1 MKRASTIT
9 EAGYGGCLRPDRDL
23 WAEELTKSDF
33 EELYQPGRRG
43 DGSLSQSEVPS
54 TSDQVAKV
62 LLAGQRPKV
71 LVTGQKGSGKS
82 VELRRLLFREDV
94 TGRFHAVTMQVTQQ
108 LDLFQEVDMR
118 YFLLALAARL
128 ATEID
133 GIPSS
138 SSLNWKARGGKG
150 LTRWVSLLTDL
161 EVTDVPKHLDDAKE
175 VRLGIRGFVEW
186 VGGAR
191 GEPARRKQLSDSQ
204 QYPPGRIA
212 DVVNDLL
219 DLLEWIVGRPILL
232 VVDDGDK
239 IFHENSVRDV
249 FVTHARQL
257 MELRCPVV
265 LTYPFWL
272 DFLPDFQA
280 VQRLAARAVRL
291 ANPKVITRAAPEV
304 VLDSARQWFH
314 DLYGRLVVP
323 EGRAWV
329 DDRALTTVIRMSAGI
344 PREFL
349 RILERA
355 FMVADDLGEAAL
367 TETTIQSAVGGLRRE
382 MLPATQS
389 EETRRR
395 LQLVRLTRNLRDT
408 GDRQLLEAL
417 MVVELSNDEPWY
429 DVHPFLAPFADRL
442 LNERAAG
449 LQAPGALKEPELR
462 EKLITSL
469 TR

>member
-1 MKRASTIT
+1 MGQQECRCQ
-9 EAGYGGCLRPDRDL
+9 G
-23 WAEELTKSDF
+23 
-33 EELYQPGRRG
+33 
-43 DGSLSQSEVPS
+43 VPS
-54 TSDQVAKV
+54 
-62 LLAGQRPKV
+62 
-71 LVTGQKGSGKS
+71 
-82 VELRRLLFREDV
+82 
-94 TGRFHAVTMQVTQQ
+94 GRNSA
-108 LDLFQEVDMR
+108 
-118 YFLLALAARL
+118 
-128 ATEID
+128 
-133 GIPSS
+133 PSS
-138 SSLNWKARGGKG
+138 S
-150 LTRWVSLLTDL
+150 
-161 EVTDVPKHLDDAKE
+161 
-175 VRLGIRGFVEW
+175 
-186 VGGAR
+186 
-191 GEPARRKQLSDSQ
+191 
-204 QYPPGRIA
+204 
-212 DVVNDLL
+212 
-219 DLLEWIVGRPILL
+219 
-232 VVDDGDK
+232 
-239 IFHENSVRDV
+239 
-249 FVTHARQL
+249 
-257 MELRCPVV
+257 
-265 LTYPFWL
+265 
-272 DFLPDFQA
+272 
-280 VQRLAARAVRL
+280 
-291 ANPKVITRAAPEV
+291 KVITRAAPEV